1 MSYGADSNG
10 SGVGML
16 LEILRLLSD
25 LAASSKEQPRA
36 NVLFLLSGGGKLNFQ
51 GSKRWLEEQLEGL
64 DAGSLQDSDF
74 TLCLDT
80 VGSEDT
86 LYMHVSK
93 PPKEGSAG
101 AVFYDVSVET
111 KLEVDTCL

>member
-1 MSYGADSNG
+1 
-10 SGVGML
+10 ML

-25 LAASSKEQPRA
+25 LAASSKEQARA

-51 GSKRWLEEQLEGL
+51 GSKRWLEDQLEGL

-80 VGSEDT
+80 VGAGDE

-93 PPKEGSAG
+93 PPKDGSAG
-101 AVFYDVSVET
+101 AEFFNVGVFLRFFPCFKNLSEACI
-111 KLEVDTCL
+111 LLSL